1 LAACRY
7 ERIKVDQLGNAIPR
21 SVGHTS
27 RHHTTVAVTD
37 QHDLVEVF
45 EPQDAKQILNMS
57 FEII

>member
-7 ERIKVDQLGNAIPR
+7 ERIKIDQLDNAIPL
-21 SVGHTS
+21 SVGHAG
-27 RHHTTVAVTD
+27 RHHTTIAVTD

-45 EPQDAKQILNMS
+45 EPQNAKQILNMS